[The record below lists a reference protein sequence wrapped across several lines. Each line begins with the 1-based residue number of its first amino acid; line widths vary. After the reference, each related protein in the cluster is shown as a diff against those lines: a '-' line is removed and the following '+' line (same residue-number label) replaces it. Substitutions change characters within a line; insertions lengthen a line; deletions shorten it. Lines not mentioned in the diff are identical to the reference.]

1 MATKEG
7 NMEDKQAICDAL
19 AATLRLTRN
28 HSDLDRIEYE
38 NDEELGLE
46 FATSYWNGGTLRRTN
61 VTMDS
66 GSAMIRDIMKVID

>member
-1 MATKEG
+1 
-7 NMEDKQAICDAL
+7 MENKQAICDAL

-46 FATSYWNGGTLRRTN
+46 FATIYWNGGTARKVN
-61 VTMDS
+61 VSLDS
-66 GSAMIRDIMKVID
+66 GTAMIRDIMKVID

>member
-1 MATKEG
+1 
-7 NMEDKQAICDAL
+7 MEDKQAICDAL

-46 FATSYWNGGTLRRTN
+46 FATIYWNGGYSREVN
-61 VTMDS
+61 VSLDS
-66 GSAMIRDIMKVID
+66 GTAMIRDIMKVIG